1 MKNYSHDMQAE
12 IIRMFAEKDWR
23 EELKEIRRRLAKKE
37 QTIVKIALVGQPG
50 AGKSSVINKLI
61 GKELFETGV
70 HTDTTVESKEVSW
83 QDLKIADLPG
93 YDTKRFPFEKWCEE
107 FRVEDYDLYLF
118 VFAGKLHD
126 ADTKLFTKF
135 KEWNNVRKHPY
146 FIVRNKEDNIW
157 ADGKTLEEL
166 KKEIEQDVRSK
177 MSDNDVKVHFTS
189 CRTGTGFEELKEDI
203 FNSGIENVKKDKI
216 IAAVK
221 ATCIADLDN
230 KRKICLDKI
239 DEYALVVAGNA
250 LNPFPGVDVAVDVTA
265 FYKMAKKIRE
275 TFGLDETAVER
286 YMTVL
291 GPVFN
296 KLANKVLEYLTK
308 EGILLV
314 IKQVAGRYVQ
324 KQALKWLP
332 IVGQGFAAFAGF
344 TMTKSLGES
353 YINNC
358 YEVAKEIM
366 EYEIKNNMHRIE
378 PSKRF

>member
-1 MKNYSHDMQAE
+1 MKNYSHDVQ
-12 IIRMFAEKDWR
+12 
-23 EELKEIRRRLAKKE
+23 EELKRRWAQKE

-166 KKEIEQDVRSK
+166 KKEIAQDVRSK
-177 MSDNDVKVHFTS
+177 MGDNDTKVHFTS
-189 CRTGTGFEELKEDI
+189 CKTGTGFEELKEDI
-203 FNSGIENVKKDKI
+203 LNSGIGDVEKDKI
-216 IAAVK
+216 NAAIK
-221 ATCIADLDN
+221 ATCIADLYK
-230 KRKICLDKI
+230 KRKICLDNI
-239 DEYALVVAGNA
+239 DVYAWSVAANA
-250 LNPFPGVDVAVDVTA
+250 LNPIPGVDVAVDVTA
-265 FYKMAKKIRE
+265 FYKMTKEIRE
-275 TFGLDETAVER
+275 TFGLDETAVEK

-291 GPVFN
+291 GPLCN
-296 KLANKVLEYLTK
+296 KLANEVLAYLTK

-314 IKQVAGRYVQ
+314 VKRAAGQYAG
-324 KQALKWLP
+324 KALGKYIP
-332 IVGQGFAAFAGF
+332 IVGQLLAARIGFA
-344 TMTKSLGES
+344 MTKGLGES
-353 YINNC
+353 YINSC
-358 YEVAKEIM
+358 YKLAKEIM
-366 EYEIKNNMHRIE
+366 EYET
-378 PSKRF
+378 KRLFTKQQP